1 MLEPYCGKIFCTGG
15 LPDAPNALDDAPGD
29 DRGDVRGDVL
39 GKSAGI
45 LPDAALGG
53 PPHTTTIL
61 GGASG
66 EASSRRERS
75 IACSSFISL
84 TISMLFSAI
93 SAALRVLVSRS
104 SRCSRLSSKGGLRQG
119 PLRFAGGISCSLP
132 QHWILC
138 GRRKQQHPAAQ
149 GAGGLPAAQ
158 SCAQAAQAACPDQK
172 CAH

>member
-15 LPDAPNALDDAPGD
+15 LPDAPNVLDDAPGD
-29 DRGDVRGDVL
+29 DRGDGL
-39 GKSAGI
+39 GKSAGN

-93 SAALRVLVSRS
+93 SAALRVRVSRS
-104 SRCSRLSSKGGLRQG
+104 SRCSRLSSKGELRQAL
-119 PLRFAGGISCSLP
+119 LRFAGGISCSPP
-132 QHWILC
+132 QYRRLC
-138 GRRKQQHPAAQ
+138 GTRRPHHPEAQ
-149 GAGGLPAAQ
+149 GEGGLPDAQ
-158 SCAQAAQAACPDQK
+158 SCAQAAQATCPDQK
-172 CAH
+172 CVH